1 MAHWGFN
8 KKIHL
13 QFRKCR
19 KCRFDPWVGKIP
31 WRRKWQPAL
40 VFLPGESY
48 KQRSLEHYSP
58 RGHKESD
65 TTERLKNSIKIWSIS
80 PSSLVYLRW
89 NRTFLASWPH
99 FLPYFLPFSISSV
112 LLPFPGNGTFPDDST
127 LHESFPSQIS
137 TALNSKSHRL
147 ALNCSPHESFP
158 SQIST
163 ALNSKSHRLTLN
175 CSLIIQCMINLLPSY
190 VIKCL
195 MAKIS
200 FISSKP
206 EVLQMETSWQNHPD
220 ECD

>member
-1 MAHWGFN
+1 MYFQCQGYELSFGPLGFN

-48 KQRSLEHYSP
+48 KQRSLEHYSL

-65 TTERLKNSIKIWSIS
+65 TTERLKNSITIWSIG

-99 FLPYFLPFSISSV
+99 FLLYFLPFSISSL

-127 LHESFPSQIS
+127 PHESFPSQIS

-147 ALNCSPHESFP
+147 ALNCS
-158 SQIST
+158 
-163 ALNSKSHRLTLN
+163 
-175 CSLIIQCMINLLPSY
+175 LIIQCMISLLPSY

-195 MAKIS
+195 KAKIS

-206 EVLQMETSWQNHPD
+206 EILQMETSWQNHPD